1 MSAAAALVR
10 ALRGLRWYA
19 RALAGETRWDDYLAH
34 CAEHGHAPVSRRE
47 FERGRADAKAA
58 RPQSRCC

>member
-1 MSAAAALVR
+1 MSAAVLLGR
-10 ALRGLRWYA
+10 AWRGVRWYV

-47 FERGRADAKAA
+47 FERARADARAA
-58 RPQSRCC
+58 SPTSRCC